1 MPSAEAITPDR
12 SAAIDGAPIGTRE
25 FVALIASLMA
35 MGALGIDSMLP
46 ALPAIADSL
55 GVTVANH
62 RQYVIMVFGA
72 GFGVAQLIHGPLAD
86 RYGRRN
92 VLLVSLALYAV
103 ANVCAAIAG
112 SFELLL
118 AARFAGGA
126 CVAATR
132 VATVAM
138 VRDCYSGRA
147 MARIMSLAFMIFM
160 IVPIAA
166 PAFGAAVLLFGD
178 WRTIFWVVAG
188 LALVVMAWLW
198 VRMPE
203 TLHPEDRRPIE
214 AAPILAGWRITLT
227 DRYSLGYTLAAAALT
242 GALYGYLGSIEQ
254 IMAETFARPTLLVVV
269 FATTAGMMAVANLLN
284 SRIVMSLGT
293 RRIAHG
299 ALVLLITASA
309 LHFAIAAAGYESLI
323 GFGILMAVMMACFAL
338 STSNFS
344 AMAME
349 KMGHIAGTASSVQGF
364 LAMTLGT
371 ALGAAIGQGF
381 DGSVLPMV
389 GGFLIAALVA
399 LALAAKTERGR
410 LFQPA

>member
-1 MPSAEAITPDR
+1 MPSAESDTPDR
-12 SAAIDGAPIGTRE
+12 GAAIDGAPIGTRE

-92 VLLVSLALYAV
+92 VLLVSLALYAA

-118 AARFAGGA
+118 VARFAGGA

-178 WRTIFWVVAG
+178 WRTIFWVVAA

-198 VRMPE
+198 IRMPE
-203 TLHPEDRRPIE
+203 TLRPEDRRPIE

-254 IMAETFARPTLLVVV
+254 IMAETFAHPALLVVV

-284 SRIVMSLGT
+284 SRIVMNLGT
-293 RRIAHG
+293 RKIAHG
-299 ALVLLITASA
+299 ALVLLIAASA
-309 LHFAIAAAGYESLI
+309 LHFVIAAAGYETLI
-323 GFGILMAVMMACFAL
+323 GFAILMAVMMACFAL

-389 GGFLIAALVA
+389 GGFLLAALIA

>member
-1 MPSAEAITPDR
+1 MPSAEPNTPDR
-12 SAAIDGAPIGTRE
+12 GAAIDGAPIGTRE

-203 TLHPEDRRPIE
+203 TLHAEDRRPIE

-254 IMAETFARPTLLVVV
+254 IMAETFARPKLLVVV

-389 GGFLIAALVA
+389 GGFLLAALVA